1 MTFRRL
7 KDSNVTKTIKRF
19 RLKIK
24 TKTKSKMCA
33 KMNTDWNSVV
43 SVLMQNHVIT
53 NVTDYLFL
61 CRLLNAVNSSAM
73 KNDHAASKT
82 EVRYRYTPNFV
93 SLDIYFNC
101 IMLCRDWIYIIL

>member
-1 MTFRRL
+1 
-7 KDSNVTKTIKRF
+7 
-19 RLKIK
+19 
-24 TKTKSKMCA
+24 
-33 KMNTDWNSVV
+33 MNPDWYYSAG
-43 SVLMQNHVIT
+43 SLLLVLMQNHVIT

-73 KNDHAASKT
+73 KKDHAASKT
-82 EVRYRYTPNFV
+82 EVRYRYTLTFI

>member
-1 MTFRRL
+1 M
-7 KDSNVTKTIKRF
+7 S
-19 RLKIK
+19 
-24 TKTKSKMCA
+24 A
-33 KMNTDWNSVV
+33 KMNTAWYSVV
-43 SVLMQNHVIT
+43 SVLLVLMQNHLIT

-73 KNDHAASKT
+73 KIDHPASKT
-82 EVRYRYTPNFV
+82 EVRHRYTPTFV